1 MMPYWIDSNVF
12 INAANNHYGMQFCPA
27 FWEWITQAHFNGYLK
42 SVSSVKD
49 EINERE
55 SDVKEWTNNLPT
67 SFFVPNDTAALQAY
81 IEITRWVANRDCYQS
96 AKDEFL
102 AKADPRLIAQA
113 MAHGGTV
120 VTHEIPAPKAKRT
133 IKIPDVCDYFQVD
146 WIEPF
151 EMLRRENP
159 RFILEA

>member
-1 MMPYWIDSNVF
+1 MTVYLIDSNVF

-27 FWEWITQAHFNGYLK
+27 FWEWVVQAHFNGYLK

-49 EINERE
+49 EITERE
-55 SDVKEWTNNLPT
+55 SDLEAWARNLPT
-67 SFFVPNDTAALQAY
+67 SFFVPDDLAALQAY
-81 IEITRWVANRDCYQS
+81 QEIALWVENRDCDQT

-102 AKADPRLIAQA
+102 AKADPRLIAHA

-120 VTHEIPAPKAKRT
+120 VTHEVPAPEARRT
-133 IKIPDVCDYFQVD
+133 IKIPDVCDYFNVE

-151 EMLRRENP
+151 EMLRRESP
-159 RFILEA
+159 QFILQP